1 MGTGRV
7 AIIGAG
13 IAGIACGRFLKDQGF
28 DCTIFDSHSN
38 LGGQWD
44 LANVN
49 SGVWPKLRINT
60 ARFASRYSDIEFAD
74 GVAMFPRNGEML
86 DMVNAYVDKFD
97 LRGLFEFDTAV
108 RLLEKDDQG
117 GYAIT
122 LEKDGETS
130 TRHFD
135 RVVVA
140 SGRFNK
146 PDIPNI
152 DGLDEFTGECGVI
165 HAFHYKDPEKYLNK
179 RILVLGGSISSLEI
193 ASDLAMMTTKRVYL
207 AQRRQ
212 RYVMPKMF
220 AGIPLEYYAFTR
232 AGAIAF
238 REEDPEV
245 LLAGA
250 KEFLETMGGN
260 PSRYGAPAP
269 HEDMAKAGITGS
281 QHYLNLVAE
290 DRIDVRPWVQ
300 SVRGNTVTFTD
311 GTQTDVDA
319 IIIGTGFDINL
330 PYLSADIADA
340 VNLTTKSIDL
350 SEFTFHPDLENL
362 AFIGLYAQ
370 LGPYPVV
377 LEQQA
382 RYIAYTWGGVVP
394 APTRAQLAKGVAEC
408 VEKGH
413 HSDYRQQHE
422 MSVYFAKLTGCDP
435 ADVGDPELQEIID
448 NSAVTGEMFRITGPD
463 ALPDAADY
471 IRSMFWKHGVPE
483 IRADIG
489 ARYGKTTT
497 GEPLDG
503 Q

>member
-1 MGTGRV
+1 MQKERI

-13 IAGIACGRFLKDQGF
+13 IGGIACGRYFKAQGF
-28 DCTIFDSHSN
+28 DCTIFDSHSD

-44 LANVN
+44 LTNVN
-49 SGVWPKLRINT
+49 SGVWPKMRINT
-60 ARFASRYSDIEFAD
+60 ARFATRYSDIDFAE
-74 GVAMFPRNGEML
+74 GVRMFPRNGEVL

-97 LRGLFEFDTAV
+97 LRGMFRFNSKVTA
-108 RLLEKDDQG
+108 LEKNDEG

-122 LEKDGETS
+122 LECDGKTNTEQ
-130 TRHFD
+130 FD

-146 PDIPNI
+146 PDIPKI
-152 DGLDEFTGECGVI
+152 DGLDEFTGDCGVI

-179 RILVLGGSISSLEI
+179 RVLVLGGSISSLEI
-193 ASDLAMMTTKRVYL
+193 ASDLSMMTTDRVYL

-220 AGIPLEYYAFTR
+220 AGTPLEYYAFTR
-232 AGAIAF
+232 AGGIAA
-238 REEDPEV
+238 RTEDPEV

-250 KEFLETMGGN
+250 KDFLETMGGN
-260 PSRYGAPAP
+260 PAKYGAPAP
-269 HEDMAKAGITGS
+269 HEDMAKAGITGA

-300 SVRGNTVTFTD
+300 SVSGKTVTFTD
-311 GTQTDVDA
+311 GTQVDVDA
-319 IIIGTGFDINL
+319 IIIGTGFDVNL
-330 PYLSADIADA
+330 PYLSDDIAKTIG
-340 VNLTTKSIDL
+340 LTAKSLDL
-350 SEFTFHPDLENL
+350 CEFTFHPDLENL
-362 AFIGLYAQ
+362 AFIGFFAQ

-382 RYIAYTWGGVVP
+382 RYIAYTWGGAVP
-394 APTRAQLAKGVAEC
+394 APTREQLEQGVADC
-408 VEKGH
+408 IEKGH

-422 MSVYFAKLTGCDP
+422 MGVYFAKLIGCDP
-435 ADVGDPELQEIID
+435 SDLGDPELQEIVD
-448 NSAVTGEMFRITGPD
+448 NSAVVGEMFRIVGPD

-471 IRSMFWKHGVPE
+471 IRAMFWKHGVPE

-489 ARYGKTTT
+489 ARYGKTAT
-497 GEPLDG
+497 GEPL
-503 Q
+503 